1 MDPVTDRRKS
11 VTEILSANRKFA
23 GSTARALEDLLAP
36 VLHADKPMP
45 DLVYLQQLFADA
57 LDRGWRRLWQADETC
72 HGAQAYHHAM
82 ITARDDEARELYR
95 EVVDLR
101 IILRGRFSSAPS
113 KNFIGLRGD
122 TSRDPVVLLRQADR
136 AVARLRDRARAT
148 PPPKVAPS
156 ATSHMRAPGAT
167 IASRRCWATP
177 LAEAADVLR
186 GTIDRVAAFAK
197 QLEAAR
203 LERKR
208 ALESFND
215 TFVLIAGL
223 FEALYLVTGRPDR
236 AKWVRPSKHR
246 PGWLHKEDK
255 ERGRRQS
262 GTRPASARL
271 LSFKTLRRV
280 WRRFPARRQ
289 SG

>member
-1 MDPVTDRRKS
+1 
-11 VTEILSANRKFA
+11 
-23 GSTARALEDLLAP
+23 
-36 VLHADKPMP
+36 
-45 DLVYLQQLFADA
+45 
-57 LDRGWRRLWQADETC
+57 
-72 HGAQAYHHAM
+72 
-82 ITARDDEARELYR
+82 
-95 EVVDLR
+95 
-101 IILRGRFSSAPS
+101 
-113 KNFIGLRGD
+113 
-122 TSRDPVVLLRQADR
+122 
-136 AVARLRDRARAT
+136 
-148 PPPKVAPS
+148 
-156 ATSHMRAPGAT
+156 
-167 IASRRCWATP
+167 
-177 LAEAADVLR
+177 
-186 GTIDRVAAFAK
+186 
-197 QLEAAR
+197 AAR

-236 AKWVRPSKHR
+236 AKWVRPSKQH

-255 ERGRRQS
+255 KRGRRQS